1 MSNINNVRWYI
12 RDVGILRKSVC
23 AGILIS
29 IGAIVKLQCAN
40 AVVGAIMF
48 SIGLFF
54 ILSMQMYLFTG
65 KIGYITKDNWLIYP
79 IIWFGN
85 LVGCVISAI
94 LIRLANPS
102 IQTMAREVMYQK
114 FDMDFLSAS
123 ILAFFCGIIM
133 YLAVENYFSS
143 KYDIS
148 RVFGVIIG
156 VAVFILCGF
165 EHSIADTAYLF
176 FAIKGFDEAIK
187 SMVFILNVTAF
198 NAIGSIVIKGLLK
211 KRIDNL
217 P

>member
-94 LIRLANPS
+94 LIRLANPN
-102 IQTMAREVMYQK
+102 INMIAREVMYQR
-114 FDMDFLSAS
+114 FDMDFLSIS

-143 KYDIS
+143 KSDIS

-165 EHSIADTAYLF
+165 EHSIADMAYLSIAF
-176 FAIKGFDEAIK
+176 NDFDEAIK

-198 NAIGSIVIKGLLK
+198 NAIGSIIFRVLLG
-211 KRIDNL
+211 RNG
-217 P
+217 